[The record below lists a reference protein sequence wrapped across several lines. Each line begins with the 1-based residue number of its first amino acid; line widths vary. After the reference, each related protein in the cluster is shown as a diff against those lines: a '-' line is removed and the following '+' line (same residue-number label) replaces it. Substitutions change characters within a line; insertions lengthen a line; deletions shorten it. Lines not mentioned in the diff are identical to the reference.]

1 MDDILS
7 RQLPN
12 SAEAEQAIIGCLLMN
27 PSSVPMAIEALN
39 SDDFFQPINRRIF
52 ETIHSMFTNSQPIDA
67 VTLLEKINFD
77 DYADK
82 EMNKLYILQVMEITP
97 SSANLPEYIEI
108 IRDKAML
115 RSIIES
121 MSEITDMAFNSTESA
136 SDISEIAE
144 QKVYSIRHGREIKGL
159 THIKKIIAELYET
172 LDELAQSDDSIPGI
186 ETGFTDLDQ
195 FITGLNKSDLILVAA
210 RPGMGKTSFALN
222 VALNAAKRSDK
233 NVAVFQLEMSKSQ
246 LASRFLSNEALI
258 DSRKLK
264 TGDLDDDDWGKIARA
279 SSVLAKSKIYI
290 DDNPSITVAEI
301 KAKCRRM
308 GDELGLIIIDYL
320 QLMHSGK
327 RSDNRVNEVS
337 EISRSLKIMAKELN
351 VPVVCLSQLS
361 RASELRS
368 DKRPMLSDLRESG
381 AIEQD
386 ADIVIFLY
394 RDDYYNPE
402 TDEKNVAEVI
412 VSKNR
417 HGSVGTIKLQWIGEY
432 TIFSNQDRIHSQ

>member
-7 RQLPN
+7 RQLPH
-12 SAEAEQAIIGCLLMN
+12 SLEAEQAVLGSLLMN
-27 PSSVPMAIEALN
+27 PASVPVAIEALN
-39 SDDFFQPINRRIF
+39 SDDFFLPLNKQIF
-52 ETIHSMFTNSQPIDA
+52 ETIHSMFTNSQAIDA
-67 VTLLEKINFD
+67 VTLLDKINFG
-77 DYADK
+77 DYAENDA
-82 EMNKLYILQVMEITP
+82 NRLYILQIMEITP
-97 SSANLPEYIEI
+97 SSANVNEYIQI
-108 IRDKAML
+108 IRDKSML
-115 RSIIES
+115 RSIIDA
-121 MSEITDMAFNSTESA
+121 MSEITHLAFSSQDSA
-136 SDISEIAE
+136 SDISEMAE
-144 QKVYSIRHGREIKGL
+144 QKVYAIRHGREIKGL
-159 THIKKIIAELYET
+159 THIKKIISELYET
-172 LDELAQSDDSIPGI
+172 LDELAQNESSIPGI
-186 ETGFTDLDQ
+186 ETGFTALDT
-195 FITGLNKSDLILVAA
+195 FITGLNKSDLVLVAA

-222 VALNAAKRSDK
+222 LALNAAKKSDK
-233 NVAVFQLEMSKSQ
+233 SIVVFQLEMSKSQ
-246 LASRFLSNEALI
+246 LASRFLANEALV

-308 GDELGLIIIDYL
+308 GEDLGLIVIDYL

-327 RSDNRVNEVS
+327 RSDNRVTEVS

-361 RASELRS
+361 RASELRA

-402 TDEKNVAEVI
+402 TEEKNVAEVI
-412 VSKNR
+412 ISKNR

-432 TIFSNQDRIHSQ
+432 TIFSNQDTIHS